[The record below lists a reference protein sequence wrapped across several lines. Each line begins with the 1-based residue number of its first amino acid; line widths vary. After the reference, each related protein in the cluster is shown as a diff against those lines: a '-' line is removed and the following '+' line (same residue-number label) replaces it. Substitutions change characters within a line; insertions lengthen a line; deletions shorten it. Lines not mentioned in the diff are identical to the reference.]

1 MAEGH
6 CAKCSRYLL
15 IVFNFLFWVSKM
27 DIEVVFY
34 LVVGGG
40 EGVKFEVQK

>member
-27 DIEVVFY
+27 DIEVVF
-34 LVVGGG
+34 LFGGG
-40 EGVKFEVQK
+40 GWGGG